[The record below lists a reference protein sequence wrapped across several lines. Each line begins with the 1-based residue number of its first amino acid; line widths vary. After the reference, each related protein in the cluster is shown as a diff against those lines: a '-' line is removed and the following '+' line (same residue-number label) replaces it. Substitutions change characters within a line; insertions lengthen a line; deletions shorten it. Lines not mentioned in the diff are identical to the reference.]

1 MHSKS
6 ENTKSRCNNDAN
18 EVFDKVIESIHSV
31 YQDAVVF
38 RRGGL
43 YIDPPGWTKKKKST
57 IYPKNTDDKCFQYAV
72 TIVLNYEE
80 I

>member
-1 MHSKS
+1 MYSKS
-6 ENTKSRCNNDAN
+6 ENTKTRCNNDAN
-18 EVFDKVIESIHSV
+18 E
-31 YQDAVVF
+31 DAVVF